1 MMQKLIVIT
10 GIDGAG
16 KTTLIESLS
25 KELPNSVVANVWQ
38 SFGAN
43 QQLFKSKA
51 HVYEYMRSLTP
62 NSRVLFLA
70 HAVRYG
76 LEKALESDAE
86 TILIDGYYIKYF
98 GPELALGADPQ
109 FVQEII
115 ASFQKVDQVICLD
128 LPIEK
133 ALQRKGEFTDYEC
146 GFNPELS
153 PATFLAFQKRVLEQ
167 RKHFDCDNWEYLNA
181 ELEVGELLREA
192 LGMVNDY

>member
-1 MMQKLIVIT
+1 MQKLIVIT

-25 KELPNSVVANVWQ
+25 KRLPNSVVANVWQ

-43 QQLFKSKA
+43 QQLFNSKT

-76 LEKALESDAE
+76 IEKALESDAQ

-98 GPELALGADPQ
+98 GPELALGADLN
-109 FVQEII
+109 FVNEVV
-115 ASFQKVDQVICLD
+115 ATFPKVDRVVCLD
-128 LPIEK
+128 IPIEK
-133 ALQRKGEFTDYEC
+133 ALERKGAFTDYEC
-146 GFNPELS
+146 GFNPVLS
-153 PATFLAFQKRVLEQ
+153 KQTFLEFQQKVLFE
-167 RKHFDCDNWEYLNA
+167 RKHFESENWKHLDG
-181 ELEVGELLREA
+181 ELEPEA
-192 LGMVNDY
+192 LLDLVVELI

>member
-1 MMQKLIVIT
+1 MQKLIVIT

-25 KELPNSVVANVWQ
+25 KKVPNSIIANVWQ

-76 LEKALESDAE
+76 LEKAMKSNAE
-86 TILIDGYYIKYF
+86 TIFIDGYYFKYF
-98 GPELALGADPQ
+98 GPELALGADLN
-109 FVQEII
+109 FVKEIMN
-115 ASFQKVDQVICLD
+115 SFPKVNQVICIEV
-128 LPIEK
+128 PIEK
-133 ALQRKGEFTDYEC
+133 ALERKGEFTDYEC
-146 GFNPELS
+146 GFNAELS
-153 PATFLAFQKRVLEQ
+153 PKTFVDFQTKVLAQ
-167 RKHFDCDNWEYLNA
+167 RKHFETEQWQYVDGSLTPNA
-181 ELEVGELLREA
+181 ILDLMLF
-192 LGMVNDY
+192 

>member
-1 MMQKLIVIT
+1 MQKLIVIT

-25 KELPNSVVANVWQ
+25 QRLPNSVIANVWQ

-76 LEKALESDAE
+76 IEKAIESTAE
-86 TILIDGYYIKYF
+86 IIFIDGYYIKYF
-98 GPELALGADPQ
+98 GPELALGADPK
-109 FVQEII
+109 FVHEII
-115 ASFQKVDQVICLD
+115 ATFPKVDRVICLD
-128 LPIEK
+128 IPIEK
-133 ALQRKGEFTDYEC
+133 ALKRKGEFTDYEC
-146 GFNPELS
+146 GFNSELS
-153 PATFLAFQKRVLEQ
+153 AETFLDFQEKVLIE
-167 RKHFDCDNWEYLNA
+167 RKHFETDNWLHLDA
-181 ELEVGELLREA
+181 ELEAKELLKAA
-192 LGMVNDY
+192 LNMI